1 MARRV
6 TRPVVSVSQID
17 VGTGTSVGVSDLA
30 ASYVLVDV
38 GGEINDAAEPAYQAV
53 LSAAAEEPA
62 AVVCDLSGVH
72 GRRDV
77 SAVARLAFLGSE
89 VQHWPGT
96 PIGVVCPD
104 LGLRNGLAGQHDGPY
119 LVLGEHRGEVLA
131 QLATRTPPTMLRVP
145 LPAAA
150 RSARAARDL
159 VARACLDWGCSSQI
173 GAATLIVS
181 ELVTNAVLHAGT
193 DLWVSVARSGSR
205 LRLAVHDN
213 NDLLPTPRVPDPTH
227 VSGRGML
234 LVAAVSQ
241 SWGAVRTTTGG
252 KVVWA
257 VLDTAS
263 DGGASRTPSGTSP
276 RRRGRG
282 TPRAGNTAGLDA
294 AC

>member
-1 MARRV
+1 LARRI
-6 TRPVVSVSQID
+6 TRPVASAPHVEENSTTPV
-17 VGTGTSVGVSDLA
+17 VVSDL

-38 GGEINDAAEPAYQAV
+38 GGEMSDVAEPAYQAV

-62 AVVCDLSGVH
+62 AVVCDLSRVQ

-89 VQHWPGT
+89 VQDWPGT

-104 LGLRNGLAGQHDGPY
+104 LGLRNGLAGQHDGRY
-119 LVLGEHRGEVLA
+119 LVLGEDRGQVLA
-131 QLATRTPPTMLRVP
+131 QLATLTPPTIIRVP
-145 LPAAA
+145 LPATA

-159 VARACLDWGCSSQI
+159 VARACLDWGCSAQI

-181 ELVTNAVLHAGT
+181 ELVTNTVLHAGT
-193 DLWVSVARSGSR
+193 DLWVSLARSGSR
-205 LRLAVHDN
+205 LRVAVHDN

-227 VSGRGML
+227 ISGRGML

-263 DGGASRTPSGTSP
+263 EGQTSRTPSGTSP
-276 RRRGRG
+276 HPRGQR
-282 TPRAGNTAGLDA
+282 THHAGSGAGLDA

>member
-1 MARRV
+1 LARRI
-6 TRPVVSVSQID
+6 TRPVVSSRHLE
-17 VGTGTSVGVSDLA
+17 GTGASVVVSDL

-38 GGEINDAAEPAYQAV
+38 GGEISDVAEPAYQAV
-53 LSAAAEEPA
+53 LSAAAEEPV

-77 SAVARLAFLGSE
+77 SAVARLAFLGAE
-89 VQHWPGT
+89 VQDWPGT

-104 LGLRNGLAGQHDGPY
+104 LGLRNGLAGQHDGRY
-119 LVLGEHRGEVLA
+119 LVLGERRGEVLA
-131 QLATRTPPTMLRVP
+131 QLATVTPPTVIRVP
-145 LPAAA
+145 LPATA

-159 VARACLDWGCSSQI
+159 VARACLDWGCNSQI

-193 DLWVSVARSGSR
+193 DLWVSLARSGSR

-213 NDLLPTPRVPDPTH
+213 NDLLPTLRVPDPTH
-227 VSGRGML
+227 ISGRGML
-234 LVAAVSQ
+234 LVAGVSQ
-241 SWGAVRTTTGG
+241 SWGAVHTSTGG

-263 DGGASRTPSGTSP
+263 DGGACRTSSGTSP
-276 RRRGRG
+276 RRRAQGKPHPG
-282 TPRAGNTAGLDA
+282 SGAGLDA